1 MRVSKN
7 KVNQHLEKELFAT
20 LHGVVADLKTPKNIE
35 EFFRAFLSKAEHQT
49 LAKRVAVAYWL
60 DKGRGY
66 NNIRTNLKVS
76 SATIAGIQ
84 GVLKKSKG
92 AQLAVN
98 QIKADEWASR
108 WAEKINKFVEPR

>member
-20 LHGVVADLKTPKNIE
+20 LHQAVADLKTPKNIE
-35 EFFRAFLSKAEHQT
+35 GFFRAFLSRAEHQT

-66 NNIRTNLKVS
+66 NNIRANLKVS

-84 GVLKKSKG
+84 GVLKESKG
-92 AQLAVN
+92 ARLAIN
-98 QIKADEWASR
+98 QIKADEWANVWSER
-108 WAEKINKFVEPR
+108 IRKMVPH

>member
-7 KVNQHLEKELFAT
+7 KLNPHLEKELYNT
-20 LHGVVADLKTPKNIE
+20 LHQAISDLRDPE
-35 EFFRAFLSKAEHQT
+35 EVKLFFDAFLSDSEHQT

-66 NNIRTNLKVS
+66 NNIGTNLKVS

-84 GVLKKSKG
+84 ELTRSHKGVRLALSK
-92 AQLAVN
+92 
-98 QIKADEWASR
+98 IKAEEWANI
-108 WAEKINKFVEPR
+108 WVEKIRRLTR